1 MVNIFGEFC
10 MEMFPMKWTL
20 KLERIDEPRI
30 LRSTVGGPH
39 RASRADLRGGPRSH
53 TRDDG
58 KYLIRQAQSEIAH
71 DQVRAIIAK
80 PRPCA
85 CCGQLRA
92 IKDHRRRRIDTVF
105 GHLRIHG
112 PRYEACACG
121 GANVSS
127 PVAGLFP
134 HRSTFELRHL
144 QVE

>member
-1 MVNIFGEFC
+1 MSQAFC
-10 MEMFPMKWTL
+10 DQPL
-20 KLERIDEPRI
+20 VGLIERPE
-30 LRSTVGGPH
+30 LTCE
-39 RASRADLRGGPRSH
+39 ADLGLTPV
-53 TRDDG
+53 TM
-58 KYLIRQAQSEIAH
+58 YLIRQAQSEIAH

-92 IKDHRRRRIDTVF
+92 IKDHRRRRIDRVF

-134 HRSTFELRHL
+134 HRSTSELRHL
-144 QVE
+144 QVK